1 MTDWKSK
8 FNGITL
14 IGLVFFFLV
23 PLKSEAQTREPTSY
37 KIKKNEEVYFKKKRA
52 YQKRRELKKRSVKS
66 INKKTKRRFHP
77 DAKTPQRGK
86 WGHKQ
91 PRANWSVILGGLSA
105 VRPKYKGSDQY
116 DFSGLPFIDIKY
128 KKIFFLNFREGLGV
142 NVLYAPNFRA
152 GISLNFYG
160 SREAEDS
167 NNLQG
172 LQDIDAGLDA
182 GAFGSVSLGRL
193 SAKLK
198 FRQDISSNHKGLL
211 LSGRLGYRLSL
222 MRKLLTNINIRT
234 TFANDN
240 YMKSYFG
247 ITSAQSSSSGLRE
260 FKAGSGIKNV
270 SGGANFIYPLDRHW
284 SVISFLDYSRL
295 LNDAAS
301 SPLVKDLGSNNQFLL
316 GFGIGYKFN

>member
-1 MTDWKSK
+1 M
-8 FNGITL
+8 
-14 IGLVFFFLV
+14 
-23 PLKSEAQTREPTSY
+23 
-37 KIKKNEEVYFKKKRA
+37 
-52 YQKRRELKKRSVKS
+52 
-66 INKKTKRRFHP
+66 
-77 DAKTPQRGK
+77 
-86 WGHKQ
+86 
-91 PRANWSVILGGLSA
+91 GGLSA

-152 GISLNFYG
+152 GIALNFYG
-160 SREAEDS
+160 SRDAEDS
-167 NNLQG
+167 NSLQG
-172 LQDIDAGLDA
+172 LQDIDAGIDA
-182 GAFGSVSLGRL
+182 GAFGSVSVGRL

-222 MRKLLTNINIRT
+222 VRKLLTNINIRA

-260 FKAGSGIKNV
+260 FKASNGIKNV

-284 SVISFLDYSRL
+284 SVISFIDYSRL
-295 LNDAAS
+295 LNDAAN

-316 GFGIGYKFN
+316 GLGVGYKF

>member
-37 KIKKNEEVYFKKKRA
+37 KIKKNEEVYLKKKRA

-66 INKKTKRRFHP
+66 IKKKAKRRFHQ
-77 DAKTPQRGK
+77 DAKNPQSRGQ
-86 WGHKQ
+86 WGRKQ

-116 DFSGLPFIDIKY
+116 DFSGLPYIDIKY
-128 KKIFFLNFREGLGV
+128 KKIFFLNFREGLGA

-167 NNLQG
+167 NSLQG

-198 FRQDISSNHKGLL
+198 FRRDISSNHKGLL

-295 LNDAAS
+295 LDDAAS

-316 GFGIGYKFN
+316 GLGFGYKF

>member
-1 MTDWKSK
+1 MHLKVKFIARLKSE
-8 FNGITL
+8 FNAISL
-14 IGLVFFFLV
+14 IGLVFVFLI
-23 PLKSEAQTREPTSY
+23 PLESEAQPREPPLY
-37 KIKKNEEVYFKKKRA
+37 KVQKNDNISLKKTRA
-52 YQKRRELKKRSVKS
+52 YQKRRELKKWYVKN
-66 INKKTKRRFHP
+66 INKRTKRRFHP
-77 DAKTPQRGK
+77 DTKNPQNRVK
-86 WGHKQ
+86 WGRKQ
-91 PRANWSVILGGLSA
+91 PRANWSIILGGLSA

-270 SGGANFIYPLDRHW
+270 SGGANFIYPIDRHW
-284 SVISFLDYSRL
+284 SVISFIDYSRL
-295 LNDAAS
+295 LN
-301 SPLVKDLGSNNQFLL
+301 
-316 GFGIGYKFN
+316 